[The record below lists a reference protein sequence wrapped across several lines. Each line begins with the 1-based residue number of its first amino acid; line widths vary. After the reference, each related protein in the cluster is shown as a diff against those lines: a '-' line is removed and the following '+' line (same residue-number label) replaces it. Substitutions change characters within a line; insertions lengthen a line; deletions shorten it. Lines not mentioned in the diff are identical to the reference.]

1 MRLIDKNS
9 RRGVVNLFSEFVL
22 SRINKSEN
30 SIIQITDCGPFFVVN
45 GLTTSTSILD
55 LNKIRDEFID
65 WFSEVLTGVDIETI
79 NIIDLIKYGEKI
91 NNIERG
97 WVKVNKS
104 LYVEDPEPVS
114 EVSVSSEFPYGHSLN
129 CGRLM
134 VYYSHYIFKHCYS
147 SIGTDEVY
155 FYFTKDVD
163 GDEDLKIKVV
173 TNKGDKMDSR
183 VKSMIL
189 DVFDFD
195 LNEFSTKLK
204 NYDLIHDV
212 LDQNKF
218 KPYLVQDRLVDTVLF

>member
-30 SIIQITDCGPFFVVN
+30 SIIQVTDCGPFFVVN

-55 LNKIRDEFID
+55 LNKVRDEFID

-97 WVKVNKS
+97 WIKVNKS
-104 LYVEDPEPVS
+104 LYVEEPEPIS

-134 VYYSHYIFKHCYS
+134 VYYSHYIFNHCYS

-212 LDQNKF
+212 LDQNKI